1 MLTDMINKNIDPADV
16 VYQMLKYTPVWT
28 NRNHVVI
35 YSDNYIDLEDGKARE
50 VIAEYPVNKAKLK
63 KYILDKIG

>member
-1 MLTDMINKNIDPADV
+1 MSNKEIPIHEV
-16 VYQMLKYTPVWT
+16 VSQMLKYHTVWT
-28 NRNHVVI
+28 SRNHAVI
-35 YSDNYIDLEDGKARE
+35 YSDNYIDLEDGKTRE

>member
-1 MLTDMINKNIDPADV
+1 MLIQMANKEIPIYEV
-16 VYQMLKYTPVWT
+16 VSQMMKYTPVWT

-35 YSDNYIDLEDGKARE
+35 YSDNYIDLEDGKVRE